1 MIAIESE
8 GALRVKVVAFVPM
21 KMNNERL
28 PGKNIRLL
36 GGQLPLYS
44 QILRS
49 LLQVKSID
57 EIFVFCSEDHVAGLH
72 PSIRYLKRDVAL
84 DSPET
89 PILAVMESFARNVH
103 ADIYLL
109 AHATAPFLS
118 PSSLEKVIEAVK
130 SKEFDSSLT
139 VLSTKE
145 FIWEN
150 GRPQNYDVSQI
161 PRTQDMNPICIETT
175 GAYAYTSAVISQG
188 RRVGERPFL
197 VEVSKIEAIDINDY
211 EDWQIADALY
221 RARATNVQGN

>member
-1 MIAIESE
+1 MGMIANEWE
-8 GALRVKVVAFVPM
+8 GQLRVKVVAFVPM

-28 PGKNIRLL
+28 PGKNERLL
-36 GGQLPLYS
+36 GGKVPLYS
-44 QILRS
+44 QILQS
-49 LLQVKSID
+49 LAKVESID
-57 EIFVFCSEDHVAGLH
+57 EIFVYCSEDQVVGLQS
-72 PSIRYLKRDVAL
+72 SIRYLKRDTSL

-89 PILAVMESFARNVH
+89 SILEVMESFARNVQ

-118 PSSLEKVIEAVK
+118 SSSLEKVIDAVK

-139 VLSTKE
+139 VLATKE

-161 PRTQDMNPICIETT
+161 PRTQDMNPIFVETT
-175 GAYAYTSAVISQG
+175 GAYAYTSAVIAQG

-197 VEVSKIEAIDINDY
+197 VEVSKIEAIDINDS
-211 EDWQIADALY
+211 EDWEIADALY
-221 RARATNVQGN
+221 RVRAASE